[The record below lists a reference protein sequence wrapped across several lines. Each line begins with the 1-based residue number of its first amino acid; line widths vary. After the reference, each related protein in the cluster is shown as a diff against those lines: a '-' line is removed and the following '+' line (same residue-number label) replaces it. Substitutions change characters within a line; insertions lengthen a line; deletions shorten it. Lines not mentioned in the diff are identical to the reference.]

1 MNVITKIRNAVRE
14 YVAAL
19 DESMPRLAGP
29 VEQAPVFV
37 DDMFNNV
44 GRYGQLRGDTTQRS
58 WRVEGAVAG
67 RRYFV
72 RNTATRET
80 RVVDHAALSSLY

>member
-19 DESMPRLAGP
+19 DESMPQLAGP
-29 VEQAPVFV
+29 VEQVPVFV
-37 DDMFNNV
+37 GDLFNNV
-44 GRYGQLRGDTTQRS
+44 GRYGQLRGDTTRQN
-58 WRVEGAVAG
+58 WRVEGAVGG

-72 RNTATRET
+72 RNTATDET
-80 RVVDHAALSSLY
+80 RTVGLDDLTSLY